1 MDLTDAYNYDSFVA
15 EKIERWLNFT
25 ASPALGVP
33 APDFELQSLDGPV
46 TRLSAV
52 WRSAAYTIIE
62 FGSLT

>member
-1 MDLTDAYNYDSFVA
+1 MDLTQAYNYDSFVA
-15 EKIERWLNFT
+15 EKIERWLNFA

-33 APDFELQSLDGPV
+33 APDFELQTLDAGA

>member
-1 MDLTDAYNYDSFVA
+1 MDLTPAYNYDSFVA
-15 EKIERWLNFT
+15 ENIGRWLNFA

-52 WRSAAYTIIE
+52 WRAATYTIIE